1 MKLNTF
7 FFAYLMFWVTPFFA
21 QKLEPFQLYTKN
33 GTKVSYKTLVRDCSR
48 QDVVLFGEFHNNS
61 IVHWLQ
67 LQLMKDLSQKRALI
81 FGLEMFERDQQ
92 MVLNQYL
99 NNEINQKRFDTIT
112 RFWNNY
118 KTDYHPMVSFAK
130 DKNIPVIATN
140 VPRKYAS
147 LLYKQGEESLMK
159 LSDDE
164 KQWIAPLPFPYDASL
179 PAYQEMLKM
188 FDDPTHANPNFPK
201 AQAIKDAT
209 MAYSITENW
218 KQGQLFYHI
227 QGSYHSNN
235 YEGIFWY
242 LKKYNSNLKVLTIS
256 VVEVEDVSKFNKED
270 KNLADYI
277 FYIPSDMIKTY

>member
-1 MKLNTF
+1 MHKILSLIFTIVTF
-7 FFAYLMFWVTPFFA
+7 FNLQAQELKPF
-21 QKLEPFQLYTKN
+21 ELYTKE
-33 GTKVSYKTLVRDCSR
+33 GKKISYKKMMRNLQE

-61 IVHWLQ
+61 INHWLQ
-67 LQLMKDLSQKRALI
+67 LRVMKDLSVNKNLH

-92 MVLNQYL
+92 VIIEQYL
-99 NNEINQKRFDTIT
+99 KEEINQKQFDSLT

-118 KTDYHPMVSFAK
+118 ATDYHPMVSFAK
-130 DKNIPVIATN
+130 EKQIPVIATN

-147 LLYKQGEESLMK
+147 LLYKQGEEALMK

-164 KQWIAPLPFPYDASL
+164 KQWIAPLPFPYDATL

-218 KQGQLFYHI
+218 KPGHLFYHI

-242 LKKYNSNLKVLTIS
+242 LKQYNSNLKVVSIS
-256 VVEVEDVSKFNKED
+256 VVEVDQVSKFKKED
-270 KNLADYI
+270 ENLADYI

>member
-1 MKLNTF
+1 
-7 FFAYLMFWVTPFFA
+7 MFWVTPFFA

>member
-1 MKLNTF
+1 
-7 FFAYLMFWVTPFFA
+7 
-21 QKLEPFQLYTKN
+21 
-33 GTKVSYKTLVRDCSR
+33 
-48 QDVVLFGEFHNNS
+48 
-61 IVHWLQ
+61 
-67 LQLMKDLSQKRALI
+67 LSQKRALI

-188 FDDPTHANPNFPK
+188 FDDTTHANPNFPK

>member
-1 MKLNTF
+1 
-7 FFAYLMFWVTPFFA
+7 MFWVTPFFA
-21 QKLEPFQLYTKN
+21 QKLEPFQIYTKN